1 MFKELLAAEFAPY
14 GCLSELQL
22 DQLERH
28 YELLTRWNQRLNLT
42 RIRDELEAVQLHYC
56 ESLFLGNYL
65 PPGSQRIVDIGSGGG
80 FPGLPIAIFRPD
92 CKVTLVE
99 AHQRKAVFLK
109 EASRELPNVHVRSS
123 RAEDLDGAFDWLVAR
138 AVAPPDILK
147 LDLAPNIGLLVGVD
161 DAEQTQGIVRTI
173 PWGNRR
179 VLFHV
184 KRSS

>member
-1 MFKELLAAEFAPY
+1 MFKEQLAAEFAPY
-14 GCLSELQL
+14 GRLSELQL
-22 DQLERH
+22 NQLERH
-28 YELLTRWNQRLNLT
+28 YELLARWNQRLNLT

-56 ESLFLGNYL
+56 ESLFLANYL
-65 PPGSQRIVDIGSGGG
+65 PPGSQQIVDIGSGGG

-92 CKVTLVE
+92 CEVTLVE

-123 RAEDLDGAFDWLVAR
+123 RAEDLDGTFDWLVAR
-138 AVAPPDILK
+138 AVAPSDILK
-147 LDLAPNIGLLVGVD
+147 LELAPNIGLLVGVD
-161 DAEQTQGIVRTI
+161 DADEAQGKVQSI